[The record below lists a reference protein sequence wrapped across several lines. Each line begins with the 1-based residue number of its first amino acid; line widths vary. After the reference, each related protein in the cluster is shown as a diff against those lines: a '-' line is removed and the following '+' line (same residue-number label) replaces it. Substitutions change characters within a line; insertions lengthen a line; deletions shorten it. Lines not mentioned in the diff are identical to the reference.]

1 MMDDDKD
8 GRRFKVIKLETLPPD
23 ILDEDEIPLLETRPI
38 VLGFIIK
45 PLILLFISLITLSI
59 GIGAILLLISIIW
72 LTIELLKWKNTS
84 YVITNKRVIIKTG
97 IIGIDYT
104 DANLSK
110 INNIFFKQGILGR
123 IFNYG
128 SIWIATAGVMGMP
141 FVEFKSIRNPKGTL
155 RLLKK
160 LIS

>member
-72 LTIELLKWKNTS
+72 LTIELLKWK
-84 YVITNKRVIIKTG
+84 
-97 IIGIDYT
+97 
-104 DANLSK
+104 K
-110 INNIFFKQGILGR
+110 IHL
-123 IFNYG
+123 
-128 SIWIATAGVMGMP
+128 M
-141 FVEFKSIRNPKGTL
+141 L
-155 RLLKK
+155 
-160 LIS
+160 

>member
-1 MMDDDKD
+1 MDDDKD

-72 LTIELLKWKNTS
+72 LTIELRKWK
-84 YVITNKRVIIKTG
+84 
-97 IIGIDYT
+97 
-104 DANLSK
+104 K
-110 INNIFFKQGILGR
+110 IHL
-123 IFNYG
+123 
-128 SIWIATAGVMGMP
+128 M
-141 FVEFKSIRNPKGTL
+141 L
-155 RLLKK
+155 
-160 LIS
+160 